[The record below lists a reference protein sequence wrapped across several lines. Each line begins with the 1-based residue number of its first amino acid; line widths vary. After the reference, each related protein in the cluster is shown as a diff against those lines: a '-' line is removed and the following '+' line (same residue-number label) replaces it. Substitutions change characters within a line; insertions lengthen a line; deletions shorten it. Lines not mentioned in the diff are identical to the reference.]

1 MLVSEDTVNSDD
13 EASSEEVI
21 MDVGSEEAENLEVEA
36 VTSISEDVV
45 VSAGILDSAAV
56 VDAEDVVVSEEMV
69 ESDAVTV
76 WDDVVTSSVLKND
89 ELDSAVE
96 EDSTEMTPEVNAD
109 VEVNSDE
116 IDSVAVDTS
125 ELFGEETVA
134 SKVFVVS
141 WDVADSAIVVESNV
155 AVSELPVVSEVLV
168 VSKSLVILTVEEI
181 VSEIT
186 VDVDEEAGSDVELG
200 SVGDSVSELDVVG
213 MASSDVE
220 MESDD
225 VFD

>member
-56 VDAEDVVVSEEMV
+56 LDAEDVVVSEEMV

-116 IDSVAVDTS
+116 IDSVAVDAS
-125 ELFGEETVA
+125 ELFGDETVA

-168 VSKSLVILTVEEI
+168 VSKSLVVLTVEEI